1 MNETI
6 FTYYIIKINQTANN
20 TGSYQ
25 SNQRFVI
32 VVYEVTIISQN
43 PSDIVKGEERKSPIT
58 DPDGDYR
65 FVNQQ
70 KHQKTIPG
78 KIYRSCIRTENVNI
92 VSMIKALNK

>member
-43 PSDIVKGEERKSPIT
+43 PSDIVKGEERKSSIT

-70 KHQKTIPG
+70 KHQ
-78 KIYRSCIRTENVNI
+78 
-92 VSMIKALNK
+92 